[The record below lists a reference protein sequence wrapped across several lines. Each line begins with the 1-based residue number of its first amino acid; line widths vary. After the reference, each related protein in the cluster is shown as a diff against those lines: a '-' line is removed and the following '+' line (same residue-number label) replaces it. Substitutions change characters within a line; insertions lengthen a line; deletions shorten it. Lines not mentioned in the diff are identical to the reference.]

1 MKLALVN
8 CVNGNFSIVAEGII
22 SEQAARV
29 QFHER
34 CKILWNASDVIK
46 GEVAVLDEQLD
57 VYQGLKELIRH
68 EPQPQPE
75 PEGT

>member
-8 CVNGNFSIVAEGII
+8 CVNGNFSIVAEGIT

-29 QFHER
+29 QFHDR
-34 CKILWNASDVIK
+34 CKTLWNASDVIT

-57 VYQGLKELIRH
+57 VYMALKELIRH
-68 EPQPQPE
+68 DPP
-75 PEGT
+75 TA

>member
-8 CVNGNFSIVAEGII
+8 CVNGNFSVIVEGIV
-22 SEQAARV
+22 SEQTARV

-34 CKILWNASDVIK
+34 CKILWNASDVIT

-68 EPQPQPE
+68 DPP
-75 PEGT
+75 TA